1 MTFTHR
7 EKQLEMDTSI
17 FNLIDILKSN
27 LVNMGFFVEQW
38 TTKKI
43 LNFQKGVIR
52 VNCLDCLDRT
62 NIVQTKLCLHILKK
76 MVSAQIRV

>member
-1 MTFTHR
+1 
-7 EKQLEMDTSI
+7 MDTSI
-17 FNLIDILKSN
+17 FNLIDMLKSN

-38 TTKKI
+38 TSKKI

>member
-1 MTFTHR
+1 M
-7 EKQLEMDTSI
+7 
-17 FNLIDILKSN
+17 LKSN

-38 TTKKI
+38 TSKKI